1 MKSIRRYLL
10 LWLVGGL
17 AVGSVAVLAGTY
29 ALTRS
34 QVGRMFD
41 EELRQ
46 VALAVH
52 VREDYWAQTRRVRIA
67 RPGFSLSVR
76 AYDATGRTYFETL
89 MPSLP
94 ADTPQIF
101 SEGLSDVETTD
112 GWWRLYTHVT
122 SEGIV
127 QVGQPV
133 ATRDALARELSIPV
147 LMPML
152 MLIPLLAAIIAWALR
167 RGLAPL
173 QDASRSVSDR
183 DVSRLDPLP
192 TAGVPHELLPLVG
205 QINALLERLA
215 ASLDAQRRFLADAAH
230 ELRSPVSALALQA
243 QLAQRAQTPEAR
255 SAALDE
261 LRRGTERT
269 RRLVQQLLDFARLEP
284 GVPSGPFLPVDLAR
298 LARDVVGGYASQADE
313 LGVDLGAETAG
324 PAYVSGIEAELQ
336 SLVANLVDNALR
348 YAPAGS
354 AVTASVKQGDG
365 TVELSVIDSGPGI
378 PAGERERVFER
389 FHRLAGDVTPGSG
402 LGLSIVKSIAERHRG
417 SIRLED
423 ATGDA
428 NRPGLTAR
436 VVLPAAV
443 VLEAPRTPRAVS
455 PPAAPR
461 LHDAAQTASR

>member
-1 MKSIRRYLL
+1 MKSIRSYLL

-17 AVGSVAVLAGTY
+17 SAGSVAVLAGTY
-29 ALTRS
+29 ALTRN

-52 VREDYWAQTRRVRIA
+52 VREDNAGQRRVRIA

-76 AYDATGRTYFETL
+76 AYDAAGRTYFETL

-94 ADTPQIF
+94 SDTPYVF
-101 SEGLSDVETTD
+101 TEGLTNIDTAD
-112 GWWRLYTHVT
+112 GRWRFYTHVT
-122 SEGIV
+122 SDGIV

-147 LMPML
+147 LMPIL
-152 MLIPLLAAIIAWALR
+152 MLIPLLAAMIAWALR
-167 RGLAPL
+167 RGLGPL

-192 TAGVPHELLPLVG
+192 TKGVPGELLPLIQ
-205 QINALLERLA
+205 QINALLARLDT
-215 ASLDAQRRFLADAAH
+215 SLDAQRRFLADAAH

-243 QLAQRAQTPEAR
+243 QLAQRAQTPQAR
-255 SAALDE
+255 AAALDE
-261 LRRGTERT
+261 LRMGTERT

-284 GVPSGPFLPVDLAR
+284 GVPSGPLLPTDLAR
-298 LARDVVGGYASQADE
+298 IVRDVVGNYASTADE
-313 LGVDLGAETAG
+313 CNVDLGAETAG

-354 AVTASVKQGDG
+354 SVTASVQQAGA
-365 TVELSVIDSGPGI
+365 TVELSVLDSGPGI
-378 PAGERERVFER
+378 PAAERERVFER

-402 LGLSIVKSIAERHRG
+402 LGLSIVKSIAERHDAT
-417 SIRLED
+417 IRLED

-428 NRPGLTAR
+428 ARPGL
-436 VVLPAAV
+436 VVRITFHAAV
-443 VLEAPRTPRAVS
+443 VTEPHRPARAPTPAKNLS
-455 PPAAPR
+455 PA
-461 LHDAAQTASR
+461 